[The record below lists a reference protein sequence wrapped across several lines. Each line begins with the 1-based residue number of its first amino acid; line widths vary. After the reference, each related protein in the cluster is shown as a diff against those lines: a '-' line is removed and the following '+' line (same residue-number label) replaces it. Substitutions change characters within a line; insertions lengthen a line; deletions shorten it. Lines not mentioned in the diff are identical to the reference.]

1 MNLKNTF
8 LIILALCLAGSLYA
22 DGIKPEIRVDILN
35 NISKSVMEY
44 FKANPLLIDHTD
56 PETGQTALEIAAG
69 DNQVEIANE
78 LLKLNASLKKSILY
92 AAHENHLEMVTL
104 LLGKLAH
111 FSDNTQNK
119 ILNEVDE
126 EEKNALMLTK
136 SPSIAQQLID
146 AEINLEH
153 EDSDGKSAYDIMEE
167 ESKNKLKTSNDRN
180 AYAKIAALITAALK
194 QQELPLKQLAE
205 SPGETLM
212 NANKIDEFKEY
223 IAKSKNPDEKDSRGI
238 PLLLKATD
246 ENKPLFAIALIA
258 RGAKVNI
265 AAENPY
271 WNPLMYGVYYGQ
283 LPLVMYLILKGANL
297 NLKDIQA
304 DPAYV
309 LALKRFNET
318 ELPEFAAI
326 RTYILKQ
333 AKPSEKK

>member
-92 AAHENHLEMVTL
+92 AAHENHLEMVQL

-167 ESKNKLKTSNDRN
+167 ESKNKIKTSNDRN

-258 RGAKVNI
+258 R
-265 AAENPY
+265 
-271 WNPLMYGVYYGQ
+271 
-283 LPLVMYLILKGANL
+283 
-297 NLKDIQA
+297 
-304 DPAYV
+304 
-309 LALKRFNET
+309 
-318 ELPEFAAI
+318 
-326 RTYILKQ
+326 
-333 AKPSEKK
+333 